1 MPLRIRIFA
10 MVNKVPNK
18 IAMLYR
24 ELSCSS
30 IRWTYYQLKLQKTL
44 PCSHLVFM
52 VLVWSVDRSKQ
63 DMKQSFGDCRHLI
76 SSSHQIM
83 ESRTRCF
90 VCSEQVI
97 NFFPNIFILIIII
110 YGKHCQWEVGNN
122 VYHVTQHK
130 KTFYGLLTFER
141 HSWL

>member
-1 MPLRIRIFA
+1 MCNLLSYMPLRIRIFA

-63 DMKQSFGDCRHLI
+63 DMKRSFGDCRHLI

-97 NFFPNIFILIIII
+97 NFFSKYLYLNYNNLRGNVVNEKLGTMSITWHNI
-110 YGKHCQWEVGNN
+110 
-122 VYHVTQHK
+122 K
-130 KTFYGLLTFER
+130 KLSTAY
-141 HSWL
+141 